1 MVKKLIQS
9 YFFFNI
15 YFSRIFSEI
24 YSTTKNQNKEKREEK
39 EEEKIN
45 IGKNLRRKKKFFFL
59 QFSCQKNIFK
69 KNVNHTKTIKY
80 NQSLL
85 AL

>member
-1 MVKKLIQS
+1 MNINELGLFDYNGKKKTNPLM
-9 YFFFNI
+9 FFFNI

-45 IGKNLRRKKKFFFL
+45 IGKNLRRKKKFFFYNFL
-59 QFSCQKNIFK
+59 VKRIFLK
-69 KNVNHTKTIKY
+69 KCKSY
-80 NQSLL
+80 
-85 AL
+85 